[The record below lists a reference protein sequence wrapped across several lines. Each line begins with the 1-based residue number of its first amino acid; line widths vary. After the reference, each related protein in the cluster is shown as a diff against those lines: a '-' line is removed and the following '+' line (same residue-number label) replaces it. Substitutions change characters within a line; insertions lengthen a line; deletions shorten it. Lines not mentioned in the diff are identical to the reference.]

1 MGNIHHPAQ
10 NPVANNTISAAASA
24 YLLRRGRDAPGRRW
38 QQQLLGMETSGR
50 RAFAEVACIGVV
62 RLYGARVGVSTTP

>member
-38 QQQLLGMETSGR
+38 QQQLLGMEASGR
-50 RAFAEVACIGVV
+50 RAFAEVARIGVV
-62 RLYGARVGVSTTP
+62 RLHGARIGVSTTP